1 MENKTLC
8 QARDLPLFAG
18 EETPANDAVKEERLT
33 DETGGETTAPPDAGE
48 ASDADAFEELI
59 RGRYKKEFDQRVQKI
74 LDGRFRKA
82 REEQETLK
90 KMRQEDEQRRAG
102 EASRARETLR
112 RLEQSAPDI
121 AAVYPGFDWR
131 EELKNETFGRL
142 VAAGADP
149 RSAYEVAHRE
159 EILHRAMRYSADRTR
174 EEVARSLTARSRV
187 PENGS
192 AAQAAAVLRTD
203 PALLTPEERQ
213 DIRRRVQNGE
223 KIRF

>member
-1 MENKTLC
+1 MENQAIC
-8 QARDLPLFAG
+8 QTWGLQLFAG
-18 EETPANDAVKEERLT
+18 EETPANDSVKVECLT
-33 DETGGETTAPPDAGE
+33 DETGGETTAPPGAGE
-48 ASDADAFEELI
+48 ASDADGFEELI

-82 REEQETLK
+82 REEQETLG
-90 KMRQEDEQRRAG
+90 KMRQEDDRRRAD
-102 EASRARETLR
+102 EVARAQETLR

-121 AAVYPGFDWR
+121 AAVYPDFDWR

-149 RSAYEVAHRE
+149 RSAYEVAHRD

-174 EEVARSLTARSRV
+174 EEVARSLAARSRV

-192 AAQAAAVLRTD
+192 AAQAAAVLRAD
-203 PALLTPEERQ
+203 PALLTPKERQ